1 MNENQLYQFLA
12 ENEISHQRFEHPAV
26 YTVDQANFYLKS
38 APGARTKNLFLRHE
52 KKEIHYLVWTRD
64 DKRLDLKRFGKIM
77 GMGNPRFGS
86 PENMMLYL
94 GIEPGSVSVL
104 GLVNDIHH
112 QVQLLIDR
120 ELWVSESFQCHPL
133 INTATIVLSKAD
145 IEKIFKLTGHT
156 YQIVDIPEKASS

>member
-1 MNENQLYQFLA
+1 MNEEQLYQYLH
-12 ENEISHQRFEHPAV
+12 ENGITFQRFEHPAV
-26 YTVDQANFYLKS
+26 YTVEQANLHLKS

-52 KKEIHYLVWTRD
+52 KKDIHYLVWTCD

-77 GMGNPRFGS
+77 GMGNPRFGT
-86 PENMMLYL
+86 PENMLALL

-104 GLVNDIHH
+104 GLINDTNH

-120 ELWVSESFQCHPL
+120 DLWGNQSFQCHPL

-145 IEKIFKLTGHT
+145 IEKFFQLSGHT
-156 YQIVDIPEKASS
+156 YQVVDIPEKA